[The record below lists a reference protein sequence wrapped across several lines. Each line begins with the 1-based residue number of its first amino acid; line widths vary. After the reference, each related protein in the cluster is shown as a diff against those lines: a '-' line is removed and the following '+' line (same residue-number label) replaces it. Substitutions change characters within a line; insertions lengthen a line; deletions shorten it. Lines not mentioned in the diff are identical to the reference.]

1 MAQDNIPKSVKEKI
15 KEWEK
20 KSNMSNNP
28 PKNTKPTV
36 PPKPTSEK
44 IKARD
49 EGHKKQTYLTTHSQ
63 ALDIFVDT
71 TSPQKGQEAKHVN
84 PTIITQ
90 QQKIA
95 RTTQHDNA
103 PQKPTI
109 SPNSTSEQEK
119 RGAIRSFLTNSS
131 IELHDFGVEDL
142 FHYVSSTKNTQNPN
156 RVNSI
161 INTYDRTLSNI
172 VKAIDVN
179 NREQF
184 MNLMENL
191 IEEHPHK
198 DKFERINRL
207 YKDITHSQIASEETH
222 KPQSNLTVKEKIER
236 FFKNHNIDTKDALIP
251 EFSRYIELSGS
262 MAGKRLDVTVKAYEQ
277 SLGRLI
283 KQVEVPQ
290 KEFISFIED
299 DLIKNHPHKD
309 KFEKINQHY
318 KLPEPPKLSDIIDNL
333 RELVN
338 SDDIIA
344 NLKQSS
350 KHIEFKEKV
359 TNIIQIYDDNKHNP
373 SAIAKVE
380 TRLKEVGKWCE
391 ETTKMDNT
399 PIWKNIGNFIKY
411 SFTGDKTK
419 AAFYKDAIKNSTQNT
434 KKAIAEIQKSLTN
447 PSSNSSS
454 VPPKNKG
461 ERYRS

>member
-1 MAQDNIPKSVKEKI
+1 MAQDSIPKSVKDRV
-15 KEWEK
+15 KEWENK
-20 KSNMSNNP
+20 TNMSNNP
-28 PKNTKPTV
+28 PKNTKPAV

-44 IKARD
+44 IKAWD
-49 EGHKKQTYLTTHSQ
+49 EEHKKQTDLTTHPQ

-71 TSPQKGQEAKHVN
+71 TSPQVETKK
-84 PTIITQ
+84 PIILS
-90 QQKIA
+90 KP
-95 RTTQHDNA
+95 A
-103 PQKPTI
+103 P
-109 SPNSTSEQEK
+109 EQ
-119 RGAIRSFLTNSS
+119 I
-131 IELHDFGVEDL
+131 
-142 FHYVSSTKNTQNPN
+142 
-156 RVNSI
+156 
-161 INTYDRTLSNI
+161 
-172 VKAIDVN
+172 KA
-179 NREQF
+179 
-184 MNLMENL
+184 
-191 IEEHPHK
+191 P
-198 DKFERINRL
+198 
-207 YKDITHSQIASEETH
+207 EETH
-222 KPQSNLTVKEKIER
+222 KPQSNLTVKEKIEK
-236 FFKNHNIDTKDALIP
+236 FFKDHNIDTKDALIP

-262 MAGKRLDVTVKAYEQ
+262 MAGQRLDVAVKAYEQ

-283 KQVEVPQ
+283 KQVGVPQ

-344 NLKQSS
+344 NLKQSR

-359 TNIIQIYDDNKHNP
+359 NNIIQIYDDNKHNP
-373 SAIAKVE
+373 TAIAKVE
-380 TRLKEVGKWCE
+380 AKLKEVGKWCE

-447 PSSNSSS
+447 PSSHSSN